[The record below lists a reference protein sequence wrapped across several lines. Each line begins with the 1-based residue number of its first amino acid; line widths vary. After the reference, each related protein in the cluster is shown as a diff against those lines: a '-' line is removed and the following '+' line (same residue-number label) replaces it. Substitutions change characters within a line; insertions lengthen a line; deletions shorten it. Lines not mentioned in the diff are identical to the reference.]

1 MKTQRP
7 IKSVVLTAFLGS
19 GAIQG
24 SPGDEIPVTDENR
37 ADVERLIA
45 DRGCQVKY
53 DDSRPTVLAA
63 TLAST
68 ELSSENDDD
77 NGLSD
82 VLDGGASVDVLAEH
96 KIAARYIAALKEAQL
111 LTIADVRGCEALAA
125 TPGLNDKVAAK
136 IREAVAID
144 EA

>member
-1 MKTQRP
+1 MKNQRP

-53 DDSRPTVLAA
+53 DDQRPTVLAS
-63 TLAST
+63 TVEST
-68 ELSSENDDD
+68 ELSGDEDG
-77 NGLSD
+77 GLSE
-82 VLDGGASVDVLAEH
+82 VLDGAASVDVLAEH

>member
-53 DDSRPTVLAA
+53 DDRPTVLAA

-68 ELSSENDDD
+68 ELNSDSDDD
-77 NGLSD
+77 SGLSD
-82 VLDGGASVDVLAEH
+82 VLDGAASVDVLAEH
-96 KIAARYIAALKEAQL
+96 KIAARYIAALKEAKL

-136 IREAVAID
+136 ILEAVSVD

>member
-1 MKTQRP
+1 MKNQRP

-24 SPGDEIPVTDENR
+24 SPGDEIQVTDENR

-53 DDSRPTVLAA
+53 DDRPTVLAA

-68 ELSSENDDD
+68 ELNSEGDDD

-82 VLDGGASVDVLAEH
+82 VLDGSASVDILAEH
-96 KIAARYIAALKEAQL
+96 KIAARYIAALKEAKL
-111 LTIADVRGCEALAA
+111 LTIADVRSCEALAA

-136 IREAVAID
+136 IREAVSVD